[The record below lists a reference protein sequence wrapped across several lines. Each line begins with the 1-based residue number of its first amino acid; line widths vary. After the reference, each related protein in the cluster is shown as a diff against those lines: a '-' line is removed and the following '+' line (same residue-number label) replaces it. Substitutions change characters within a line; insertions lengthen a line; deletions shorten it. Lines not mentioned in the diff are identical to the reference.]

1 MHNHRPRNRAIPKLA
16 IGAVLLLIAIG
27 GGYYAYWRYV
37 AAQLTMG
44 IERWAADQRAFGNQV
59 MFTWSRI
66 EGFPFA
72 FRARFEQPKLHMRLV
87 GAEVDWQGSDLMA
100 EMSPWNLQEVRIAST
115 GEHNLWLQALEQP
128 GQWRLATIGFT
139 GAVGFFGDGGLREI
153 AAELAQPDAAL
164 PDGLAIAAGQA
175 KLRLSLP
182 EAPPVDYSM
191 PFAGVALEL
200 SRLVLPVGT
209 RLLTTDPVEH
219 ASIDATIMGPMAA
232 PLTQALGAQALDQ
245 PMPQPAP
252 PSLTQILAAWR
263 DSGGDI
269 EVQSFSFAQGPLSLT
284 GEATLALDGS
294 LQPLGAGTVTARG
307 LSEAVEILLR
317 DGLIPADRALV
328 ARTTAKALERT
339 GDDGKPQAKF
349 ALSLQNQTIS
359 FGPAPLL
366 QVPQVVWP

>member
-1 MHNHRPRNRAIPKLA
+1 MHNHQPRNRAIPKLA
-16 IGAVLLLIAIG
+16 IGALLLLIVIG

-44 IERWAADQRAFGNQV
+44 IERWTADQRAFGSQV
-59 MFTWSRI
+59 EYSWSGI
-66 EGFPFA
+66 GGFPFA
-72 FRARFEQPKLHMRLV
+72 FQARFEQPKLHLRLV

-139 GAVGFFGDGGLREI
+139 GEIGFFGDGGLREI

-182 EAPPVDYSM
+182 EIPPVDYAM
-191 PFAGVALEL
+191 PFAGIALEL
-200 SRLVLPVGT
+200 SRLVLPAGT
-209 RLLTTDPVEH
+209 RLLTTDPVEY
-219 ASIDATIMGPMAA
+219 ASIDATIMGPMAV
-232 PLTQALGAQALDQ
+232 PLVQALDQ
-245 PMPQPAP
+245 SMPQPAP
-252 PSLTQILAAWR
+252 PSLAQVLAAWR
-263 DSGGDI
+263 DSGGDV
-269 EVQSFSFAQGPLSLT
+269 EVQSFNFAQGPLSLT
-284 GEATLALDGS
+284 GEATLALDGN
-294 LQPLGAGTVTARG
+294 LQPLGAGTVTAGG

-317 DGLIPADRALV
+317 DGLIPAERALV
-328 ARTTAKALERT
+328 ARATAKALERT

-349 ALSLQNQTIS
+349 ALSLQNQTVS

-366 QVPQVVWP
+366 QVPPIVWP